1 MILSMWSFDI
11 EKKCCFK
18 QTNVTLF
25 DSKMTERQNYEANLW
40 YINKLKYSIKKK
52 AEIPQTNKN

>member
-1 MILSMWSFDI
+1 MLILYMWSFDI

-25 DSKMTERQNYEANLW
+25 DPKMTERQNYEANLW
-40 YINKLKYSIKKK
+40 YINKLNIVFKKIGWDTTD
-52 AEIPQTNKN
+52 E